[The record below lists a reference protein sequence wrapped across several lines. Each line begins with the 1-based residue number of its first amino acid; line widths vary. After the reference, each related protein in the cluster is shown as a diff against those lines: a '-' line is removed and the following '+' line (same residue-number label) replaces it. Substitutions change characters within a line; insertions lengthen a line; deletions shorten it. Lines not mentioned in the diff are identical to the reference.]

1 MRTGHRTDN
10 QLLQVRMGT
19 AADYERVVA
28 AMDKV
33 NACLRQSCDYLSP
46 PLSSPP
52 SSSSSSLS
60 AGPGLIHSSTR

>member
-1 MRTGHRTDN
+1 MRTGHHTDN

-33 NACLRQSCDYLSP
+33 TN
-46 PLSSPP
+46 
-52 SSSSSSLS
+52 
-60 AGPGLIHSSTR
+60 